1 MLAMASGH
9 GKWIRPLKD
18 NAAGKV
24 VTGTAGTRWEWDS
37 AQHDETSRLLRKLQ
51 NDELAIEQ
59 TDLTPNPLRAKGRSA
74 ERPGTRERTASKL
87 LKKPVSRDAGGG
99 FNPYDSSGKPRRR

>member
-1 MLAMASGH
+1 M
-9 GKWIRPLKD
+9 KD

-24 VTGTAGTRWEWDS
+24 VKDTAGSRWEWDS

-59 TDLTPNPLRAKGRSA
+59 TDITPNPLHARGTRAQRSNAGENRAK
-74 ERPGTRERTASKL
+74 RP
-87 LKKPVSRDAGGG
+87 LKKTDAGGG
-99 FNPYDSSGKPRRR
+99 FDPYDHAGKPRRR